1 MYLQHY
7 KPILAWCGRKKKKK
21 NREGEILAAA
31 WNADTCSLAMATTT
45 GGVKIYEISPSTP
58 RLGTSFG
65 TGVVGARDGAVVADA
80 LDAGRQPPVI
90 ALLRHEIVLKSVSS
104 TTGGGN
110 GDAGGGGD
118 GLISQAQ
125 VNSLATDKSSE
136 GDGND
141 AGAGILLGLA
151 DGQHLCVWDIVTGS
165 TLLTALA
172 IAQAGCK
179 VEKVMWHGPMALTAL
194 LYSMEGGLRRVDV
207 HQVNVAK
214 NTTTPVSS
222 E

>member
-1 MYLQHY
+1 
-7 KPILAWCGRKKKKK
+7 
-21 NREGEILAAA
+21 
-31 WNADTCSLAMATTT
+31 MATTA

-58 RLGTSFG
+58 RLGTS
-65 TGVVGARDGAVVADA
+65 GVVGARDGADVADIA
-80 LDAGRQPPVI
+80 DVFDAGRQSPVI

-104 TTGGGN
+104 TPDGGNGGTGGG
-110 GDAGGGGD
+110 GGSGR
-118 GLISQAQ
+118 LVSQAQ
-125 VNSLATDKSSE
+125 VNSLATDNSSE
-136 GDGND
+136 GGGND

-214 NTTTPVSS
+214 NTTSPVSS
-222 E
+222 G